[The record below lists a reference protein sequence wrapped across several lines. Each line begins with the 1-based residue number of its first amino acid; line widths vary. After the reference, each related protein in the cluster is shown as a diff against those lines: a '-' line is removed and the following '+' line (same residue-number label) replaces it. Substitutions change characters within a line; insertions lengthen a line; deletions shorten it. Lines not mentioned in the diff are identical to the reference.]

1 MSSRE
6 IIKAVVMDVVEEVS
20 GPVAD
25 IAPDDLL
32 VDGLGLSSL
41 HLARIT
47 AVLEMEL
54 DLDPFV
60 ELVPITDVRTVGDL
74 YEAYELAAGRT
85 GTADGP
91 ARSAAEPVAAAGE
104 EATAGEEAVAGEEAT
119 AGAEA
124 AAARREAARR
134 SRTLRSQARGGA

>member
-6 IIKAVVMDVVEEVS
+6 IIKAVVLDVVEEVS
-20 GPVAD
+20 GPVED

-74 YEAYELAAGRT
+74 YEAYELAAAGT
-85 GTADGP
+85 GTAGGP
-91 ARSAAEPVAAAGE
+91 TPSAAEPVAPAGE
-104 EATAGEEAVAGEEAT
+104 
-119 AGAEA
+119 EA

-134 SRTLRSQARGGA
+134 GRTLRSQARGGA

>member
-6 IIKAVVMDVVEEVS
+6 IIKAVVLDVVEEVS
-20 GPVAD
+20 GPIED
-25 IAPDDLL
+25 IAPGDLL

-47 AVLEMEL
+47 AVLEQEL
-54 DLDPFV
+54 DLDPFI

-74 YEAYELAAGRT
+74 YDAYDLAAAAGT
-85 GTADGP
+85 GDLAAAATDAASGP
-91 ARSAAEPVAAAGE
+91 TWAPAAAPAAAGE
-104 EATAGEEAVAGEEAT
+104 D
-119 AGAEA
+119 A

-134 SRTLRSQARGGA
+134 GRDLRAQARGGA

>member
-6 IIKAVVMDVVEEVS
+6 IIKSVVMDVVEEVS
-20 GPVAD
+20 GPVED

-74 YEAYELAAGRT
+74 YEAYELAAAQT

-91 ARSAAEPVAAAGE
+91 TRSAAEPVAA
-104 EATAGEEAVAGEEAT
+104 

-134 SRTLRSQARGGA
+134 GRTLRSQARGGA